1 MTDDSKPPMPSE
13 PSPVPPEGTPEPVVS
28 APEPVAPETTALPAV
43 PEPPAAPAT
52 PSTAALPAILQEML
66 QPEDQRLT
74 YRITLPAFDGPM
86 ELLLHLIKEHEVDIY
101 DIPIA
106 VITKEYLSVL
116 ELMQS
121 LDLEVAGDFLVMAAT
136 LMQIKSRMLLPNPPA
151 ADGEEPEDPRAELV
165 RRLLEYKQFKDAADR
180 LGDMEK
186 ERGRI
191 YPRNVPDE
199 WKEAGEEEHL
209 VEVTLFGLLNAF
221 KDVLIHAQ
229 QDFSTEL
236 IRPEITVTQKI
247 NDLMDMLQ
255 EQREIE
261 FRPLLYSLKTKLEK
275 IVTFLALLELVRLK
289 LVKAYQAGPF
299 EEIRLFLNE
308 NAPSSGA
315 EVADQCAELGV
326 MGQEDMAIGG
336 KRGRRGKK
344 KNEQDEDDQAFAAEV
359 TSRGSRLGVQDQE
372 GPAPSAEV
380 TSRGSRLGVQD
391 QEGPAPSAEVTSRG
405 ARLGVQDQEG
415 PAPSAEV
422 TSRGTRLGVQDQD
435 GPAPGAELDN
445 MTADSDDSDGAKE
458 VSALTAEA
466 EASVPVAVEE
476 APQAES
482 SEAKSG
488 HKRSRHKKRKRERAA
503 RAAEEAIGQ
512 GENPNQEEPTA

>member
-1 MTDDSKPPMPSE
+1 MPES
-13 PSPVPPEGTPEPVVS
+13 VVS
-28 APEPVAPETTALPAV
+28 GSIQEPTPNAPETTALPAV
-43 PEPPAAPAT
+43 PDVSEPTAAPALPT
-52 PSTAALPAILQEML
+52 ASTLPPILQEML

-86 ELLLHLIKEHEVDIY
+86 ELMLHLIKEHEVDIY

-106 VITKEYLSVL
+106 VITKEYLAVL
-116 ELMQS
+116 ELMES
-121 LDLEVAGDFLVMAAT
+121 LNLEVAGDFLVMAAT

-151 ADGEEPEDPRAELV
+151 VDGEEPEDPRAELV

-180 LGDMEK
+180 LGNMEK

-191 YPRNVPDE
+191 YPRTVPEE

-255 EQREIE
+255 EQREIQ

-289 LVKAYQAGPF
+289 LVKAYQSGPF

-308 NAPSSGA
+308 NAPTSGA
-315 EVADQCAELGV
+315 ETVDQCADLGV
-326 MGQEDMAIGG
+326 MGQENMATGG
-336 KRGRRGKK
+336 KHSRRGKK
-344 KNEQDEDDQAFAAEV
+344 ARVLEQEDANGDGPAPSDEV
-359 TSRGSRLGVQDQE
+359 IRRGTRLGVQDQD
-372 GPAPSAEV
+372 GPAPSDEV
-380 TSRGSRLGVQD
+380 TRRGTRLGVQD
-391 QEGPAPSAEVTSRG
+391 QDGPAPSDEVTR
-405 ARLGVQDQEG
+405 
-415 PAPSAEV
+415 
-422 TSRGTRLGVQDQD
+422 RGTRLGVQDQD

-445 MTADSDDSDGAKE
+445 MTADSEDSDGEKE
-458 VSALTAEA
+458 TSDSVAEV
-466 EASVPVAVEE
+466 ESSDPAVLEE
-476 APQAES
+476 APKAEN

-503 RAAEEAIGQ
+503 RAAAAAEAAGQ
-512 GENPNQEEPTA
+512 GEKPNQEEPTV